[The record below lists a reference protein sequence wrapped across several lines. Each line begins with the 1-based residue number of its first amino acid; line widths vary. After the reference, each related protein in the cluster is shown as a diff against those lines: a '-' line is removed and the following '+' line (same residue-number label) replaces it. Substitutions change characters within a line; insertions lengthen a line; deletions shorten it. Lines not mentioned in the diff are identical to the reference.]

1 MKKLVKIFVV
11 AAFALG
17 FGVTAQAQERS
28 ANMSA
33 SATVFDAIEVA
44 KVTDLNFGQVMK
56 GYKKYISPGG
66 SAASS
71 DASGVSIVGIQA
83 GSFKVFAGAGS
94 SVTLSFNN
102 LSSLTGPSSAT
113 LPIIFNQNEAGDA
126 VTSLGYGT
134 EASSLTELSL
144 GDNSITFPSTTVDS
158 KNGTYVYVGA
168 TVNPAADQASGS
180 YTGTLT
186 LTATYN

>member
-17 FGVTAQAQERS
+17 FGVTAQAQTRS
-28 ANMSA
+28 DNMSA
-33 SATVFDAIEVA
+33 SATVFDAIDVEKVA
-44 KVTDLNFGQVMK
+44 DLSFGSVMK
-56 GYKKYISPGG
+56 GTKKYVAPGAIKG
-66 SAASS
+66 VSS
-71 DASGVSIVGIQA
+71 DNGTESIAQA

-94 SVTLSFNN
+94 SVTLSFNTLAN
-102 LSSLTGPSSAT
+102 LTGPNSKT
-113 LPIIFNQNEAGDA
+113 LPIIFNQNELGDP
-126 VTSLGYGT
+126 VVSLGYGT
-134 EASSLTELSL
+134 ETSSLTQLNL
-144 GDNSITFPSTTVDS
+144 GNNSITFPSTTVDS

-168 TVNPAADQASGS
+168 TVNAAADQESGS